1 MELQREHIWNVRV
14 HTTQLPEIL
23 DTIDAGI
30 AAGVKGKT
38 LFCANPHSLVV
49 ANNDPLFLSALREAD
64 VLVPDGAGIVLASRL
79 LGGAIHKR
87 ITGSDVM
94 AGIAER
100 WNASSG
106 RSFFFLGSS
115 DEVLEKIKFRMTRT
129 YPHIEVCG
137 VYAPPFD
144 KEFSAAENDRII
156 ESINHARPT
165 VLWVGMTAPKQ
176 EKWVQ
181 QHRHRLKVPLIAAVG
196 AVFDYFAGTKKRAS
210 TAAQSIGLEWLP
222 RLLREPRRMW
232 RRNVVSTP
240 IFLYHVLHQKFF
252 FSRSAVIDESMREQ

>member
-1 MELQREHIWNVRV
+1 MELQREHIWNVQV
-14 HTTQLPEIL
+14 HTTRLLEIL
-23 DTIDAGI
+23 DSIDAGI

-49 ANNDPLFLSALREAD
+49 AKADPLFLRALCGAD
-64 VLVPDGAGIVLASRL
+64 LLVPDGTGIVLASRL
-79 LGGAIHKR
+79 LGGSIHQR

-94 AGIAER
+94 AAIAER
-100 WNASSG
+100 WNVLTG

-115 DEVLEKIKFRMTRT
+115 NKVLERIKSRMART
-129 YPHIEVCG
+129 YPNIEVCG
-137 VYAPPFD
+137 VYAPPFNR
-144 KEFSAAENDRII
+144 EFSDDENDRII
-156 ESINHARPT
+156 ESVNRARPT

-181 QHRHRLKVPLIAAVG
+181 KHRHRLDVSLIAAVG

-210 TAAQSIGLEWLP
+210 MAAQSIGLEWLP

-232 RRNVVSTP
+232 RRNFVSTP
-240 IFLYHVLHQKFF
+240 IFLYHILQQKLIL
-252 FSRSAVIDESMREQ
+252 SRSAVNEDSMKEQ

>member
-1 MELQREHIWNVRV
+1 MELQREHIWNVEV
-14 HTTQLPEIL
+14 HAAQLPEIL
-23 DTIDAGI
+23 DNIEAGI

-49 ANNDPLFLSALREAD
+49 ANADPLFLSALCEAD

-79 LGGAIHKR
+79 LGGAIHTR

-100 WNASSG
+100 WNALRG

-115 DEVLEKIKFRMTRT
+115 NEVLEKIKSRMTRA
-129 YPHIEVCG
+129 YPNIEVRG
-137 VYAPPFD
+137 SYAPPFN
-144 KEFSAAENDRII
+144 KEFSTDENDRII
-156 ESINHARPT
+156 ESVNRAGPT

-181 QHRHRLKVPLIAAVG
+181 QHRHRLDVPLIAAVG

-210 TAAQSIGLEWLP
+210 TAAQNIGLEWLP

-232 RRNVVSTP
+232 RRNFVSTP
-240 IFLYHVLHQKFF
+240 IFLYHVLHQKLIP
-252 FSRSAVIDESMREQ
+252 SRSAVNDESVREQ